1 MFYHRAPK
9 VTSKLAMLVLYQH
22 AHFPLLSNLDVCLS
36 RVLHHQASSCNQ
48 ALILVLML
56 QFSYQNCCTC
66 SGLWATLHAPKD
78 TSQDPCTHTVNV
90 RNC

>member
-56 QFSYQNCCTC
+56 QFSYQKLLHLFGAMGYFAC
-66 SGLWATLHAPKD
+66 SQGHKPR
-78 TSQDPCTHTVNV
+78 SMHPHGQC
-90 RNC
+90 